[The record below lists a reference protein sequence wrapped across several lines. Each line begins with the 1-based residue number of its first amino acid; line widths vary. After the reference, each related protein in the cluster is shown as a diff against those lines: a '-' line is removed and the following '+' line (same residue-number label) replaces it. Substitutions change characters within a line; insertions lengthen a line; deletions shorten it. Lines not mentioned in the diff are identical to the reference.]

1 MTIVEYQNNI
11 AETTNATL
19 DFLNQRP
26 ALRTTIFL
34 LRLCCVFMVI
44 AFILKAAAHNLTVYD
59 LLVVVFAFV
68 WLFWQRSFNAMVLRR
83 VLTRKKINL
92 LQSKYNITAHKLW
105 WQNRNNK
112 QPMQQTWKQVKYIYQ
127 NKDGYIIPSPGIA
140 NSGKFVWLPKRGF
153 VDSAAEQRFLELMQ
167 AFKIKIKFI
176 ARGLPR
182 AHSNGG
188 ESSGEKRSFTTWTK
202 PGVHA
207 HVAGSKI
214 D

>member
-92 LQSKYNITAHKLW
+92 LQSKYNITAHKLEAS
-105 WQNRNNK
+105 NIHLSK
-112 QPMQQTWKQVKYIYQ
+112 QRWLYYSIPRYRKQ
-127 NKDGYIIPSPGIA
+127 
-140 NSGKFVWLPKRGF
+140 W
-153 VDSAAEQRFLELMQ
+153 
-167 AFKIKIKFI
+167 
-176 ARGLPR
+176 
-182 AHSNGG
+182 
-188 ESSGEKRSFTTWTK
+188 
-202 PGVHA
+202 
-207 HVAGSKI
+207 
-214 D
+214 